1 MIKKIILISCLFL
14 SAAFVVQADFSVQ
27 DWQYKK
33 SLLGTS
39 SGLAEVFLDN
49 EVFAGAAKNLADIRV
64 VDSSKQE
71 VPYKLIT
78 VKNEEGRKNY
88 SPKMINK
95 SVVVGKYSSVIL
107 DLGQRGIIT
116 NSLTIQTSSENFQR
130 NVTVFGSDNQTGW
143 NILKANAYVYDY
155 TDKRGGMKS
164 QDTSVSFPD
173 SVFQFLKIEI
183 SDSDNNPVA
192 INSVSVNQYAQ
203 KNAEQF
209 SIASELEAVQDTSK
223 KTTTLIADMG
233 QSGIPANK
241 ISLLSSGENFNRGAN
256 VYSANDKNSS
266 DWQYIGQGYIF
277 RYNTPKFVG
286 ENTALDINETT
297 NRYIKIIVYNN
308 DNAPLNFSGAKI
320 FATQR
325 ELIFQAQADKKYE
338 LYYGNAKAVSPK
350 YDLDQYL
357 KYFDLSSAQKISLG
371 PQTSNSDFVLPQE
384 PEKPFT
390 ERMPYFLPVGLTTLG
405 LILLLLVYKFL
416 KK

>member
-1 MIKKIILISCLFL
+1 MIKKIILFSCLFG
-14 SAAFVVQADFSVQ
+14 ATAFVAQADFSAQ
-27 DWQYKK
+27 NWQYKK

-49 EVFAGAAKNLADIRV
+49 EVFAGTTINLADIRV
-64 VDSSKQE
+64 IDNYKQE

-78 VKNEEGRKNY
+78 VKKEEGRKNY
-88 SPKMINK
+88 NPKRINN
-95 SVVVGKYSSVIL
+95 SVVAGKYSSVIL
-107 DLGQRGIIT
+107 DLGERGIIT

-130 NVTVFGSDNQTGW
+130 NVTVFGSDNQTDW
-143 NILKANAYVYDY
+143 NILKANAYIYDY

-183 SDSDNNPVA
+183 SDSDNNPVV
-192 INSVSVNQYAQ
+192 ISSVNVNQYEQ

-209 SIASELEAVQDTSK
+209 SIASELEVFQDTSK
-223 KTTTLIADMG
+223 KTTTLIADIG

-241 ISLLSSGENFNRGAN
+241 IYLLPNGENFNRGVA
-256 VYSANDKNSS
+256 VYSSNDKNSS
-266 DWQYIGQGYIF
+266 DWKYIGQGYIF
-277 RYNTPKFVG
+277 RYNTPKFIG

-297 NRYIKIIVYNN
+297 DRYIKIIVYNN

-320 FATQR
+320 FATHR

-338 LYYGNAKAVSPK
+338 LYYGNEKAASPK

-405 LILLLLVYKFL
+405 LILLLLVYRFL